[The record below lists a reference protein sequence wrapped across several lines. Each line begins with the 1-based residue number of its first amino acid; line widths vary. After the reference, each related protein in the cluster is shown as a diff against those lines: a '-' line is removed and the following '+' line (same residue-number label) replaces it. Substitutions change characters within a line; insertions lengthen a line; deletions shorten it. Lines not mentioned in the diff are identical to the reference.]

1 MKEFKIVEFR
11 KKDKDPGNIERKLA
25 EYANN
30 GWDVISMT
38 SDLSRDISG
47 VYIVLLQRDVRA

>member
-1 MKEFKIVEFR
+1 MKEFKIAEFR
-11 KKDKDPGNIERKLA
+11 KKDKDLGNIERKLA
-25 EYANN
+25 EYSKN

-47 VYIVLLQRDVRA
+47 VFVVLLQRDVKA